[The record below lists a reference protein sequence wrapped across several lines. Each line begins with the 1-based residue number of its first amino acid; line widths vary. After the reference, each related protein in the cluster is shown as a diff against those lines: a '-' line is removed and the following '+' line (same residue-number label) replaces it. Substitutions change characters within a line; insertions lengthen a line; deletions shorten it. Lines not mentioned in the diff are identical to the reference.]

1 MDWETNRIQGNPPLK
16 TVRVS
21 VRGEPKSKQRPRV
34 VKGRT
39 YTPKETIEAE
49 AIVAETYWA
58 KTDIRFENQVV
69 ISIDF
74 YNGNR
79 RRRDID
85 NMAKLVLD
93 ALQGVAFDDDFQV
106 VGLNLRKFLTTKE
119 KARTEIAI
127 YEVVVWPYE
136 SKDVP

>member
-1 MDWETNRIQGNPPLK
+1 
-16 TVRVS
+16 
-21 VRGEPKSKQRPRV
+21 V